1 MIRRKAILMIHGFV
15 GGNYDYGDLINE
27 LELVK
32 NFDVFTYTLPG
43 HEKLIVKNVKQ
54 KDWIKESER
63 QIDILIQNK
72 YKNIYVIGHSMGGV
86 LATYLAY
93 KYPKY
98 VKKLVLAAPA
108 FKYCCFDNDKLD
120 IMKSIQKR

>member
-63 QIDILIQNK
+63 QIDILFIMSNLSLSKQQYLNAGAA
-72 YKNIYVIGHSMGGV
+72 NTSFF
-86 LATYLAY
+86 TYFGYLYA
-93 KYPKY
+93 KY
-98 VKKLVLAAPA
+98 VANTPPILCPITYMFLYL
-108 FKYCCFDNDKLD
+108 F
-120 IMKSIQKR
+120 

>member
-32 NFDVFTYTLPG
+32 ILMYLHIPYPVTKTYCQKRKT
-43 HEKLIVKNVKQ
+43 

-72 YKNIYVIGHSMGGV
+72 YKNIYVIGTV
-86 LATYLAY
+86 WVEY
-93 KYPKY
+93 
-98 VKKLVLAAPA
+98 
-108 FKYCCFDNDKLD
+108 
-120 IMKSIQKR
+120 

>member
-72 YKNIYVIGHSMGGV
+72 YKNE
-86 LATYLAY
+86 
-93 KYPKY
+93 K
-98 VKKLVLAAPA
+98 
-108 FKYCCFDNDKLD
+108 NKLD
-120 IMKSIQKR
+120 L

>member
-72 YKNIYVIGHSMGGV
+72 YKNIYVIGHSMGGI

-93 KYPKY
+93 KYPK
-98 VKKLVLAAPA
+98 
-108 FKYCCFDNDKLD
+108 
-120 IMKSIQKR
+120 